1 MITPTSYTFCETY
14 LMEIITYFHDAFIVL
29 SSNKEIIVNK
39 SFSFDLTEYNLRAF
53 KDFSPGQAIQFH

>member
-1 MITPTSYTFCETY
+1 
-14 LMEIITYFHDAFIVL
+14 MEIITHFYDAFIVL